1 MLAQLILRAAKPCG
15 ADANY
20 TNFFSHLRPVETQ
33 NLSKLNTMM
42 LASMVEVPPNLSK
55 ILRLKSRSINFL
67 IFCGVTGGRP
77 SPVAAVAPVAG
88 G

>member
-55 ILRLKSRSINFL
+55 ILRLKGSITVISTDWRLLQNS
-67 IFCGVTGGRP
+67 T
-77 SPVAAVAPVAG
+77 
-88 G
+88 